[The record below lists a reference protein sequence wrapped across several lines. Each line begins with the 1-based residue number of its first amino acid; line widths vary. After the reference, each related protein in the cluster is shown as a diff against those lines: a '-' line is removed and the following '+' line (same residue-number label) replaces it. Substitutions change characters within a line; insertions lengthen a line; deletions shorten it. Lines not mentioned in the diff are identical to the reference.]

1 MIWYNAQFSWLI
13 FKYSFK
19 VREDKNESQGPA
31 VTTVKDVVIQYS
43 TQQEL
48 EKVMALKVIF
58 TENAFNCII
67 TSLILLRLSRYQ
79 MQVKSLELSGSNTT
93 TKRLVIE
100 SLFES
105 FSNFITFVGKLNI
118 SRYSRGL
125 DLIITQLLLLFCSG
139 GEPFLEV
146 ARSSISLS

>member
-93 TKRLVIE
+93 TKTCYRK
-100 SLFES
+100 
-105 FSNFITFVGKLNI
+105 FIWIF
-118 SRYSRGL
+118 
-125 DLIITQLLLLFCSG
+125 
-139 GEPFLEV
+139 
-146 ARSSISLS
+146 